1 MSKSRVRVSVS
12 RALRGPRCN
21 SAELIVYCRWRWI
34 MTRTCCRTWM
44 MCVRLLFFCAAG
56 LDVTSP
62 VYYSL
67 TCSTPEDTPAYPP
80 GTIDSTMHAIT
91 AGGIVAMV
99 RVIRRN
105 CWSGGTTIFLLTR
118 RMADCI
124 KNNNKAKNIF
134 YNARVKPTGRCS

>member
-1 MSKSRVRVSVS
+1 MAMDHDQNVLQNMDDVGTPAFFLRSRLRCDLSSV
-12 RALRGPRCN
+12 
-21 SAELIVYCRWRWI
+21 
-34 MTRTCCRTWM
+34 
-44 MCVRLLFFCAAG
+44 LL
-56 LDVTSP
+56 
-62 VYYSL
+62 L

>member
-1 MSKSRVRVSVS
+1 MSKSRARVSIS
-12 RALRGPRCN
+12 LRGPRCN
-21 SAELIVYCRWRWI
+21 SAELSVYCRWRWI

-44 MCVRLLFFCAAG
+44 MWVRLLFFCAAG

-105 CWSGGTTIFLLTR
+105 CWSGGTKMTASKTTIR
-118 RMADCI
+118 
-124 KNNNKAKNIF
+124 KKIF
-134 YNARVKPTGRCS
+134 YNARVKPTGRCSKFSLCLA